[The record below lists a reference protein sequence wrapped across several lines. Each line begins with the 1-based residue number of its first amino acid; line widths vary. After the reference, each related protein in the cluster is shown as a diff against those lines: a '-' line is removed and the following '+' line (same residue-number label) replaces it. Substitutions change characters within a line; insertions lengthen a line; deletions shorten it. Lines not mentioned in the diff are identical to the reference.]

1 VSRSGVETGWLGA
14 MVLGSA
20 FFLAG
25 SIGRAQDTSGAAQ
38 AATPQP
44 PSWQLR
50 NQVQW
55 LQAIRSA
62 AQRSSYTGTIVYQH
76 GDEVRSSRIVHY
88 FDGTIARER
97 VQTLD
102 GWPREFIREGDQVQ
116 CLYPRQRRIV
126 IEQGGVR
133 AAFPALGQVGLSR
146 VLEHYALTSGDLERV
161 AGIDCKVLQLVP
173 RDTLRYGYRLWVHPD
188 SGLLLK
194 IQVVGPED
202 AMIEQI
208 AFSDVRIGEPI
219 DRAQL
224 KPSWS
229 TAGWEVVR
237 RHPSREIELSRQG
250 WIVTAPEGFHRLTE
264 VERELGNGSSQEAM
278 QAVFTDGL
286 ATVSVF
292 IEPGAAPADPAP
304 VQQRAPWSAFMRR
317 VGDARVT
324 VVGEVP
330 ATTVRSIA
338 DSVHFDAPT
347 AAARA
352 SDR

>member
-1 VSRSGVETGWLGA
+1 

-25 SIGRAQDTSGAAQ
+25 SVARAQETSGAARPP
-38 AATPQP
+38 APQP

-88 FDGTIARER
+88 FDGTTARER

-102 GWPREFIREGDQVQ
+102 GRPREFIREGDQVQ
-116 CLYPRQRRIV
+116 CLYPRQRRVV
-126 IEQGGVR
+126 IEQGGPRV
-133 AAFPALGQVGLSR
+133 AFPALGQVGLSR
-146 VLEHYALTSGDLERV
+146 VLEYYALTSGDLERV
-161 AGIDCKVLQLVP
+161 AGIECKVLQLVP

-194 IQVVGPED
+194 VQVVGQED

-208 AFSDVRIGEPI
+208 AFSDVRIGQPI
-219 DRAQL
+219 DQAQL

-229 TAGWEVVR
+229 TTGWEVVR
-237 RHPSREIELSRQG
+237 HPSRQIELSRQG
-250 WIVTAPEGFHRLTE
+250 WSVTAPEGFHRLAE
-264 VERELGNGSSQEAM
+264 VELELGNDSTKEAL
-278 QAVFTDGL
+278 QAVYTDGL

-292 IEPGAAPADPAP
+292 IEPGAAPDDPAP
-304 VQQRAPWSAFMRR
+304 VQHRGPWSAFMRR

-330 ATTVRSIA
+330 QTTVRSIA
-338 DSVHFDAPT
+338 DSVHSVAATSSRPT
-347 AAARA
+347 
-352 SDR
+352 DR